1 MGEGFKLAQQSVDEV
16 TSNEKAS
23 RVYQLQR
30 YNERVKFCK
39 AITDKFKI
47 DISVALNPII
57 KDITEV
63 VNNENN
69 EKLDTDEKS
78 ID

>member
-16 TSNEKAS
+16 TSNEMAS

-47 DISVALNPII
+47 DISVSLNPII
-57 KDITEV
+57 KNITEV
-63 VNNENN
+63 VKNEDI
-69 EKLDTDEKS
+69 ERPIEDKES